1 MGQYADK
8 KYPQKQDHQFHCAQ
22 ANELKEIGSVQT
34 INRRHEPQGEE
45 FNEQTKANQ
54 YNFERRPF

>member
-8 KYPQKQDHQFHCAQ
+8 KYPQNQDHQFHCAQ

-34 INRRHEPQGEE
+34 INGRHEPQGEE
-45 FNEQTKANQ
+45 FNEKTKANQ
-54 YNFERRPF
+54 NNFERRLF

>member
-8 KYPQKQDHQFHCAQ
+8 KYPQNQDHQFHCAQ

-45 FNEQTKANQ
+45 FNEQTKA
-54 YNFERRPF
+54 